1 MKKVE
6 PFLVTNGYQRC
17 RQGKLN
23 LIKKKSGYWSSR
35 QYRKRSQFVT
45 GWGHWMVTKRCRQR
59 NLHEMSYT
67 IKYRVETRMTTGV
80 AVSTERV
87 KRVFVKII
95 SLKAKQYVQRLIIS
109 VVQKNSVYLNFQFN
123 LINSWLYKKTTM
135 YPLISEQQNRNI
147 KIISRFSWLIHFILW
162 HSIVNENW
170 FFFLS
175 FDVTIGKKI
184 NITPKGVYLPI

>member
-6 PFLVTNGYQRC
+6 PSLGTNGYQRC

-23 LIKKKSGYWSSR
+23 LIKKKSGYLSSR

-67 IKYRVETRMTTGV
+67 IKYRVETRMATGV

-87 KRVFVKII
+87 KKN
-95 SLKAKQYVQRLIIS
+95 LK
-109 VVQKNSVYLNFQFN
+109 LNFDFWWKHPSFVNVSPTLVIDTWMEKVSQVLLHEN
-123 LINSWLYKKTTM
+123 TNNWL
-135 YPLISEQQNRNI
+135 S
-147 KIISRFSWLIHFILW
+147 
-162 HSIVNENW
+162 
-170 FFFLS
+170 
-175 FDVTIGKKI
+175 
-184 NITPKGVYLPI
+184 